1 MGIRTHDVDQTR
13 RVWPLVSVFC
23 TVGLTVM
30 PLPRGGA
37 HWEIILLQE
46 WGTWELLERRSRK
59 DLNTL
64 QTHTGKMASLIGAEG
79 IFYED

>member
-1 MGIRTHDVDQTR
+1 
-13 RVWPLVSVFC
+13 
-23 TVGLTVM
+23 M